1 MAQTKQIPFFHLGH
15 MANFIFSSVAG
26 CKRYTKF
33 IWEIRVIRDE
43 DYKSKT
49 LGFSGLT
56 QPWSKVSASSSQFF
70 TLPFSSPA
78 PLASN
83 QIAGTLCNLQ
93 QKSFRNLLDEIGK

>member
-1 MAQTKQIPFFHLGH
+1 M
-15 MANFIFSSVAG
+15 
-26 CKRYTKF
+26 
-33 IWEIRVIRDE
+33 IRDE
-43 DYKSKT
+43 DNKSKT

-93 QKSFRNLLDEIGK
+93 QKSVKKLSDEIGK

>member
-1 MAQTKQIPFFHLGH
+1 M
-15 MANFIFSSVAG
+15 
-26 CKRYTKF
+26 
-33 IWEIRVIRDE
+33 IRDK
-43 DYKSKT
+43 DDKSKT

-93 QKSFRNLLDEIGK
+93 QKSVRNIWTKLESESFSATQIDLYRT